1 MQGKSLR
8 FSLLMCFSVLMVLGS
23 SLSYAAKSVSVSE
36 VSRRQLLM
44 KMKNNADNMR
54 SFCSGMYK
62 CLDIKYEACTEA
74 VAENRVQ
81 QRVLCSL

>member
-62 CLDIKYEACTEA
+62 CLDSHHDGESDGRTGW
-74 VAENRVQ
+74 
-81 QRVLCSL
+81 SLESLRLQI

>member
-62 CLDIKYEACTEA
+62 CLDI
-74 VAENRVQ
+74 
-81 QRVLCSL
+81 